1 MVSNSGCVKRSNI
14 APQNIGSQEIITEMN
29 ANKIAVAKNEAYN
42 AFTPNLIG
50 PPMSK
55 CKKVSW

>member
-1 MVSNSGCVKRSNI
+1 MMTNSGRVKPSNI
-14 APQNIGSQEIITEMN
+14 APQNIGSQAIINEMKVN
-29 ANKIAVAKNEAYN
+29 RKAVAQNEAYN

-55 CKKVSW
+55 CKKVS